1 MGKTMK
7 SKLLL
12 KYSYQI
18 SILIVFVVFVGITGC
33 SKDNENAKTPDSQSV
48 QTSTN
53 NSDKDSTLIRPADVK
68 VSSLDIDKDGNLY
81 QCEMDYNVIS
91 DKPGTCPKC
100 GMKLVKV
107 SVLEAKKNLD
117 AFNGKE

>member
-1 MGKTMK
+1 MK

-12 KYSYQI
+12 KFCYQI
-18 SILIVFVVFVGITGC
+18 SILIVFVVFVGIIGC
-33 SKDNENAKTPDSQSV
+33 SKENENSKKPDNQSQQNTIENGV
-48 QTSTN
+48 
-53 NSDKDSTLIRPADVK
+53 KDSTLIRTADVN
-68 VSSLDIDKDGNLY
+68 VASLDIDKDGNLY